1 MEQDRDYI
9 CSKPEDNG
17 MHQCTDLPQYKV
29 GDLVCNESAIAGSTN
44 VPTEKSCVNWN
55 QYYTECKPSPYN
67 PFQGTISFDNIGLAW
82 VAIFLVSR
90 PGISAIL
97 FYIVFLTHI
106 SQIQGQYLE

>member
-17 MHQCTDLPQYKV
+17 MHQCNDLPHYKV
-29 GDLVCNESAIAGSTN
+29 GDMVCNDSAVVGSTN
-44 VPTEKSCVNWN
+44 APTEKSCVNWN

-82 VAIFLVSR
+82 VAIFLVST
-90 PGISAIL
+90 IL
-97 FYIVFLTHI
+97 ALYNNNNNM
-106 SQIQGQYLE
+106 SLEP